1 MHLAPGFGI
10 PWNQRKISVH
20 DLSVRPSRSIW
31 RHLQEAPAHIKE
43 DRDVIMAA
51 VSVSGEASR
60 AQPRQGARHRH
71 GCWHGGKQTQHI
83 IIWQW
88 AQERKFVLK
97 LQTYHENMWK
107 QWNPEQLYNYQPVL
121 PFEVPRNALEEWD
134 LVSFWYISTLAGCSL
149 EHATSELK
157 ADPEF
162 LAAKSWHKAKVAT
175 SLWSFWRLVLE
186 TSYLFI
192 NYLFYRKFNNQLHRL
207 FNGCF
212 SVTWVRV
219 CDQNLEL
226 PTFSTDEPQNSTPSC
241 LPIFAPH
248 GGHIFNQPRLVLAA
262 VENDWR
268 ALQFADARL
277 RPYGA
282 TPVETWPLGKNLDD
296 PSSWHLSAVKMEVIR
311 QL

>member
-1 MHLAPGFGI
+1 MTCQYVLLDRFDDISRRLLPTSKKIGTSSWQQCPCQEKRAERSPG
-10 PWNQRKISVH
+10 R
-20 DLSVRPSRSIW
+20 
-31 RHLQEAPAHIKE
+31 A
-43 DRDVIMAA
+43 RDID
-51 VSVSGEASR
+51 
-60 AQPRQGARHRH
+60 
-71 GCWHGGKQTQHI
+71 GKQTQHI

-192 NYLFYRKFNNQLHRL
+192 NYLFYRNFQ
-207 FNGCF
+207 
-212 SVTWVRV
+212 
-219 CDQNLEL
+219 Q
-226 PTFSTDEPQNSTPSC
+226 STT
-241 LPIFAPH
+241 
-248 GGHIFNQPRLVLAA
+248 
-262 VENDWR
+262 
-268 ALQFADARL
+268 
-277 RPYGA
+277 
-282 TPVETWPLGKNLDD
+282 
-296 PSSWHLSAVKMEVIR
+296 
-311 QL
+311 